1 MKVLLQLGEDFS
13 KVFAVLDPRF
23 FLGQVAGDLE
33 AKAGDLKGQERLQVH
48 LFYLNWLLKCLKMYL
63 VLLEHLILPS
73 LH

>member
-33 AKAGDLKGQERLQVH
+33 AKAGDLKGQEGLQVH
-48 LFYLNWLLKCLKMYL
+48 LNRPETANMPIKSGSDVASMK
-63 VLLEHLILPS
+63 
-73 LH
+73 

>member
-33 AKAGDLKGQERLQVH
+33 AKAGDLKGQDYIQALQSVA
-48 LFYLNWLLKCLKMYL
+48 
-63 VLLEHLILPS
+63 
-73 LH
+73 

>member
-33 AKAGDLKGQERLQVH
+33 AKAGDLKGQEGLQVH
-48 LFYLNWLLKCLKMYL
+48 LFYLN
-63 VLLEHLILPS
+63 
-73 LH
+73 